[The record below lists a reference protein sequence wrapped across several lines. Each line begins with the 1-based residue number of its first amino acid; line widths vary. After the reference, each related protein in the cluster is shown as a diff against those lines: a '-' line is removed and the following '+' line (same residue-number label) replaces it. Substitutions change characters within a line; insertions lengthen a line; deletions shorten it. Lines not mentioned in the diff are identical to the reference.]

1 MKRARLFFSPELKV
15 EAGNQ
20 GYVLSGSKPIS
31 PGATTY
37 LRIRKVS
44 KN

>member
-1 MKRARLFFSPELKV
+1 MKRARRFSNPEFKV

-31 PGATTY
+31 LGTTTY
-37 LRIRKVS
+37 LRIRKAS